1 MGLPCGKQQYG
12 GSICLRPGRRTLK
25 CMKKFTFI
33 LLASQALFSFQLP
46 DAGGCTLRNTSF
58 NSGESVTFY
67 VFYTLAGMWVHAG
80 KVDFSVAPALLNSKP
95 VYHIVA
101 DGRTLPG
108 YDWVYK
114 VRDRYESFIDTTTL
128 RPYRFIR
135 NVNEGSYKK
144 FENVTFN
151 QNTNTAITNSGVYR
165 VPSCVQD
172 VLSEVYLARNM
183 DFNNYKKGDQ
193 IPFDLFLD
201 DEVFH
206 MYVRYL
212 GKETIKS
219 RYGKIRCIKFKPLL
233 LKGSIFE
240 GGEKMTVW
248 VSDDAN
254 RLPIRIESP
263 ISVGSVKVDMMMYR
277 NLRHPF
283 SALVSVR

>member
-1 MGLPCGKQQYG
+1 
-12 GSICLRPGRRTLK
+12 
-25 CMKKFTFI
+25 MKKVLFT
-33 LLASQALFSFQLP
+33 LLALPFLFAFKGDDSTCVIRNKSFV
-46 DAGGCTLRNTSF
+46 AGEN
-58 NSGESVTFY
+58 VTFY
-67 VFYTLAGMWVHAG
+67 VFYTLAGVWVHAG
-80 KVDFSVAPALLNSKP
+80 NANFTVAPSTLNNKS

-101 DGRTLPG
+101 NGSTLPG

-114 VRDRYESFIDTTTL
+114 IRDRYETFIDTATL
-128 RPYRFIR
+128 QPYKFIR
-135 NVNEGSYKK
+135 NVNEGNYKK
-144 FENVTFN
+144 FETVTFN
-151 QNTNTAITNSGVYR
+151 HSTNTAITNNGVYK
-165 VPSCVQD
+165 VPKCVQD
-172 VLSEVYLARNM
+172 VLSEVYLARNL
-183 DFNNYKKGDQ
+183 DFEGRKKGDL

-201 DEVFH
+201 NEVYH

-248 VSDDAN
+248 VSDDGN

-283 SALVSVR
+283 TALINVR